1 MSALK
6 WKQVSQNNIYPY
18 YMQCTLQFNEK
29 RFWSTYWFND
39 LLMSQK
45 HTLKKYYCLNY
56 NNPTTFTFQL
66 PQLLLE
72 NFDGY
77 QYRLYISFT
86 FQRKPLLVNMVI
98 PQDLDFPLQTLV
110 IMEKSA
116 LVRWDSSNTLPKKYL
131 PPLKLLIT
139 GCPVL
144 ELFMQISVLPTGL
157 SCQGQKYIL

>member
-1 MSALK
+1 
-6 WKQVSQNNIYPY
+6 
-18 YMQCTLQFNEK
+18 
-29 RFWSTYWFND
+29 
-39 LLMSQK
+39 MSQK

-116 LVRWDSSNTLPKKYL
+116 LVR
-131 PPLKLLIT
+131 
-139 GCPVL
+139 
-144 ELFMQISVLPTGL
+144 
-157 SCQGQKYIL
+157 